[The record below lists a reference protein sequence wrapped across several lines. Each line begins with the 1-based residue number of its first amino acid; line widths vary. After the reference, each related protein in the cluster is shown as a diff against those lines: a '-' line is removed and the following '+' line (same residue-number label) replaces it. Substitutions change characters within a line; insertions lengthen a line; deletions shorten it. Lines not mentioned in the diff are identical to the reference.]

1 MQDAAEAGQMSLGGQ
16 ALAIC
21 SAHPALKNTSAT
33 SIARS
38 SPSRCRSF
46 KPMTENSPS
55 SKAGKVVTS
64 SVMVRSISRRL
75 SKGPDDSQVQGD
87 QNEAH
92 PKQSLVAGSPPIRGA
107 SSFYVLLIGM
117 FHA

>member
-75 SKGPDDSQVQGD
+75 SKGPTLAKMIRRFKAIRMKLTPS
-87 QNEAH
+87 NH
-92 PKQSLVAGSPPIRGA
+92 WSLVPHPSGA
-107 SSFYVLLIGM
+107 PVRSM
-117 FHA
+117 FR